1 MNRSLEGLLIGRTLA
16 DRYLVEEV
24 VGRGGMSVVYRARDE
39 RLGRAVAI
47 KVIALDAHTDE
58 ERNQLRER
66 FRREA
71 AAAAS
76 IPPHP
81 NVVQVYD
88 YGTDDA
94 LNLDFIAMELLRG
107 RDLKDE
113 LTRSALDRVTALRVV
128 REAARGLAAGHR
140 AGVIHRDVKPG
151 NIFLGGDTQEIET
164 IRVLD
169 FGIAKAIE
177 LHPEDLTVAGQLP
190 HSPAYASPEQL
201 DPASQITP
209 ASDVFQLGLVA
220 YELLAGERP
229 FDAEER
235 KRLLTEEVA
244 PPTRGA
250 WRQIP
255 EPVRQ
260 VIARCLRRD
269 PAERYPQ
276 AAAFAEALAAAE
288 EQPADDATLL
298 APLAAGGHDA
308 PPPDAP
314 ISASPRGADPVADAG
329 GPSPVGRSSRAPLVR
344 RAAIIGGSLILA
356 AAAVWAL
363 TATGGD
369 APGLPDT
376 TTEIS
381 TDAGALDLAALDE
394 EFQELQLEAYRNLR
408 ESAAPMEGSEA
419 AATVMRVIA
428 DANQSWVREEL
439 DRHISY
445 YADRVDFYN
454 DGNARRSEIRET
466 RQEALETYS
475 DRQITIERQA
485 VEFPEPGRAR
495 ALVDKSWEFSGRD
508 GSWEGSVRQ
517 ELILELIDG
526 QWLITAEND
535 LEVYESNRQE
545 N

>member
-16 DRYLVEEV
+16 DRYIVEEV
-24 VGRGGMSVVYRARDE
+24 IGRGGMSVVYRARDE

-47 KVIALDAHTDE
+47 KVIALDAHSE
-58 ERNQLRER
+58 KERDQLRER

-88 YGTDDA
+88 YGTDEA

-113 LTRSALDRVTALRVV
+113 LARSPLDRATALRVV
-128 REAARGLAAGHR
+128 RESARGLAAGHR

-151 NIFLGGDTQEIET
+151 NIFLGGEEAIET
-164 IRVLD
+164 VRVLD

-201 DPASQITP
+201 DPARPVTP
-209 ASDVFQLGLVA
+209 ASDVFQLGIVA

-229 FDAEER
+229 FDEEER
-235 KRLLTEEVA
+235 KRLVTEEVPLPERGSWRRIPA
-244 PPTRGA
+244 PIRGVV
-250 WRQIP
+250 
-255 EPVRQ
+255 E
-260 VIARCLRRD
+260 RCLRHE
-269 PAERYPQ
+269 PGERYPH

-288 EQPADDATLL
+288 EQPGDDATLL
-298 APLAAGGHDA
+298 APVAADPDWRPRTENPVA
-308 PPPDAP
+308 PPAAVPQPAE
-314 ISASPRGADPVADAG
+314 R
-329 GPSPVGRSSRAPLVR
+329 RSRAPLMR
-344 RAAIIGGSLILA
+344 RVALVGGTLMLV

-369 APGLPDT
+369 APAG
-376 TTEIS
+376 
-381 TDAGALDLAALDE
+381 DAGAPSESGEMDIAVLDE
-394 EFQELQLEAYRNLR
+394 EFQDLQLDAYRNLR
-408 ESAAPMEGSEA
+408 ENAAPAEGAEA
-419 AATVMRVIA
+419 AAAVVRVIL
-428 DANQSWVREEL
+428 DVNQSFVRGEL

-466 RQEALETYS
+466 REEALEKYT
-475 DRQITIERQA
+475 DREITIERRA
-485 VEFPEPGRAR
+485 IEFPEPGVAR
-495 ALVDKSWEFSGRD
+495 ALVDKSWEFA
-508 GSWEGSVRQ
+508 GSEERWQGSVRQ
-517 ELILELIDG
+517 ELMLELIDD
-526 QWLITAEND
+526 QWLITSEND
-535 LEVYESNRQE
+535 LDVYKSERTEV
-545 N
+545 